1 MNTRLEIEHRI
12 GARIRGNED
21 SRLEPLNQ
29 EWVVGRVAPRAPASI
44 SRNGARGATR
54 PTFRFVARPF
64 AGRAIPVSL
73 AASRRSEQAFTMVEI
88 AIALGVIGFALVA
101 IIGILPSG
109 LQVQRDNKAE
119 TIINQDATFWLET
132 LGSGAKGVDELT
144 NYVESIEVIERDPNT
159 LNVVGTRYYTFG
171 GASIPQEPSPIPFFS
186 GQEVVGILTTQAWVT
201 NKETSADVWAISG
214 AAAEKDLS
222 AASRELAFKYRLD
235 VQIERATNSGFALS
249 FNTLAT
255 NFSNLPQNQ
264 PPEPLDSLFHLRVR
278 LEYPLVGGTQP
289 PARRKSYRTLVSRNV
304 QIIDPGS
311 PGLGNPGSATNF
323 FFVP

>member
-1 MNTRLEIEHRI
+1 MNTRL
-12 GARIRGNED
+12 
-21 SRLEPLNQ
+21 
-29 EWVVGRVAPRAPASI
+29 
-44 SRNGARGATR
+44 
-54 PTFRFVARPF
+54 PF
-64 AGRAIPVSL
+64 SCIHEAGRSAG
-73 AASRRSEQAFTMVEI
+73 AMARRAERAFTMVEI

-109 LQVQRDNKAE
+109 LQVQRDNRAE

-132 LGSGAKGVDELT
+132 LGSGARGVDDLT

-159 LNVVGTRYYTFG
+159 LNVLGTRYYTFG
-171 GASIPQEPSPIPFFS
+171 GASIPKEPNPTPFYS

-249 FNTLAT
+249 FNALAT
-255 NFSNLPQNQ
+255 NFVNMV
-264 PPEPLDSLFHLRVR
+264 PEPLDSLFHLRVR
-278 LEYPLVGGTQP
+278 LEYPLVGDTQP

-311 PGLGNPGSATNF
+311 VGNSGSATNY